1 MASIKDLKN
10 NQNETIIDAT
20 GGSPVVSEDTSIDA
34 TKPNKG
40 NSKTVVDLNGMFV
53 QPKGR
58 HTTIEP
64 KSDNQKRV
72 QNKNQQSDDIEIDIT
87 STGNNRVAADL
98 SSLPDMTPEEAAYN
112 KEHFVEDPME
122 RMLSGED
129 SLLGKYLT
137 NKEEELKVGY
147 EAIAYNRKKEEL
159 EKEAEETGDD
169 SALIDFLNN
178 NSDLENIPD
187 TNISVDDDDILSSLD
202 DTNEEEVEEEEI
214 EVAENKKQK
223 AVEEEVVVKDE
234 ILEAVEEELLDD
246 EEYIEEET
254 EPVDV
259 MDNEDVEEDKFEA
272 DLKALEEEEIPEEKE
287 ETEESYDK
295 DMDVVYE
302 NDLEVNEVEEIEEDD
317 STDEEEVTVTDEE
330 VPEPEPEE
338 TEVLNRLKELATEKI
353 KPISKKLDISSFTV
367 IKKPVTNTKQ
377 FNVKP
382 IKQAKWVLMN
392 QETTVFM
399 KEFTGA
405 ELERLREF
413 TQESTGRNPSLQSLI
428 KRYRMIYDHIIGA
441 KPASFEQ
448 WMKSTPLTDEDNYFF
463 AIYIASF
470 KGANYIPKDCT
481 NEKCNEMWLTDDVPI
496 MDMVKFENDAAKAK
510 FTKIYK
516 EEYTG
521 TSKAGL
527 YISEI
532 IPISDSIAIA
542 FKEPSLYTR
551 TEFMTLET
559 DFREK
564 YAAILDFIPYID
576 SIYYIDQNEGTLTPV
591 GYKSY
596 ADNTLKTTKSKIQQF
611 AKVLNTLSIDE
622 FSVIRPY
629 MNAVAER
636 TSGISYIVPETTC
649 PKCGTVVPEAVT
661 TAEELL
667 FTRYQLG
674 ALVNTSLN

>member
-10 NQNETIIDAT
+10 NQETIIDAT
-20 GGSPVVSEDTSIDA
+20 GGSPVTNDVVSIDT
-34 TKPNKG
+34 TKPAKG
-40 NSKTVVDLNGMFV
+40 NGKTVVDLNGMFT

-64 KSDNQKRV
+64 KSNTQKRV
-72 QNKNQQSDDIEIDIT
+72 QQKAQTDDIDIDIT
-87 STGNNRVAADL
+87 GESNGRVAADL
-98 SSLPDMTPEEAAYN
+98 SSLPDMTPEEAAYA

-122 RMLSGED
+122 RMLEGED
-129 SLLGKYLT
+129 SILGKYLT

-147 EAIAYNRKKEEL
+147 EAVAYNKKKEEL

-169 SALIDFLNN
+169 SALIDFLND
-178 NSDLENIPD
+178 NSDVESIPD
-187 TNISVDDDDILSSLD
+187 NNLSVDDDDILSSLD
-202 DTNEEEVEEEEI
+202 DTDEEEVKEEEI

-223 AVEEEVVVKDE
+223 AAEEEVVKDE

-246 EEYIEEET
+246 EEESIEDIEEEDIEEET

-259 MDNEDVEEDKFEA
+259 MDNEDVEEEI
-272 DLKALEEEEIPEEKE
+272 EEDSENE
-287 ETEESYDK
+287 ETEESYD
-295 DMDVVYE
+295 MDVVYD
-302 NDLEVNEVEEIEEDD
+302 NDLEVNDVEEEIEDD
-317 STDEEEVTVTDEE
+317 SDDEEDITVTDEE

-338 TEVLNRLKELATEKI
+338 TEVLNRLKELATEKL
-353 KPISKKLDISSFTV
+353 KPVSKKLDISSFTV

-382 IKQAKWVLMN
+382 VKQAKWVLMN
-392 QETTVFM
+392 QEATVFM

-413 TQESTGRNPSLQSLI
+413 TQESSGTNPSLQSLI
-428 KRYRMIYDHIIGA
+428 KRYRMIYDHILGA

-448 WMKSTPLTDEDNYFF
+448 WMKSTPLSDEDNYFF

-470 KGANYIPKDCT
+470 KGANYIPRDCT
-481 NEKCNEMWLTDDVPI
+481 DQDKCKEMWLTDDIPI
-496 MDMVKFENDAAKAK
+496 MDMVKFENDEAKSK

-521 TSKAGL
+521 TTKAGL
-527 YISEI
+527 YVSEI
-532 IPISDSIAIA
+532 IPISDSLAIA

-551 TEFMTLET
+551 TEFMTLER

-576 SIYYIDQNEGTLTPV
+576 SIYYIDQTEGTLTPV

-636 TSGISYIVPETTC
+636 TSGVSYIVPETTC
-649 PKCGTVVPEAVT
+649 PKCGTVVPEGPT
-661 TAEELL
+661 SAEELL

>member
-72 QNKNQQSDDIEIDIT
+72 QNINQQRDDIEIDIT
-87 STGNNRVAADL
+87 SAGNNRVAADL

-147 EAIAYNRKKEEL
+147 EAIAYNRKKAEL

-169 SALIDFLNN
+169 SALIDFLND
-178 NSDLENIPD
+178 NSDVESIPD
-187 TNISVDDDDILSSLD
+187 NNLSVDDDDILSSLD
-202 DTNEEEVEEEEI
+202 DDTNEEVEEEEI
-214 EVAENKKQK
+214 EVAENNVNQNIDEL
-223 AVEEEVVVKDE
+223 EEEFLDIEENTQDDE
-234 ILEAVEEELLDD
+234 FETDDSLLDD
-246 EEYIEEET
+246 EELYPEDQEDDSETTNEE
-254 EPVDV
+254 V
-259 MDNEDVEEDKFEA
+259 
-272 DLKALEEEEIPEEKE
+272 EEEEVPEEKE

-302 NDLEVNEVEEIEEDD
+302 NDLEVNEVEEEIEEDD
-317 STDEEEVTVTDEE
+317 SADEEEVTVSNED

-338 TEVLNRLKELATEKI
+338 TEVLARLKELATEKI

-481 NEKCNEMWLTDDVPI
+481 NDKCNEMWLTDDVPI

-636 TSGISYIVPETTC
+636 TSGLTYIVPETTC
-649 PKCGTVVPEAVT
+649 PKCGTVVPEAAT